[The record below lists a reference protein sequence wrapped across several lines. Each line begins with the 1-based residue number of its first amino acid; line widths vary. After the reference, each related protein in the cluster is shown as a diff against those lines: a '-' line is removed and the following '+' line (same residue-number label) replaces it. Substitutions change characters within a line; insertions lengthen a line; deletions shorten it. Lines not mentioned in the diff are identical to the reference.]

1 MADAKVV
8 YRKKAN
14 LMLGEMKKHFHP
26 CVTFSQPEGGLF
38 VMAFLADETA
48 VSNGFR
54 LNFSTPGDEQIKK
67 GIEILGKLTYDWI
80 ESNK

>member
-1 MADAKVV
+1 MADAKIV

-14 LMLGEMKKHFHP
+14 LMLSKMKKHFHP
-26 CVTFSQPEGGLF
+26 GVTFSQPEGGLF

-67 GIEILGKLTYDWI
+67 ELKY
-80 ESNK
+80 

>member
-1 MADAKVV
+1 
-8 YRKKAN
+8 
-14 LMLGEMKKHFHP
+14 MLSEMKKYFHP
-26 CVTFSQPEGGLF
+26 GVTFSQPEGGLF

-67 GIEILGKLTYDWI
+67 ELKY
-80 ESNK
+80 

>member
-1 MADAKVV
+1 
-8 YRKKAN
+8 
-14 LMLGEMKKHFHP
+14 MLSALKKHFHP
-26 CVTFSQPEGGLF
+26 GVTFSQPEGGLL

-67 GIEILGKLTYDWI
+67 GIEILGKLTYEWI
-80 ESNK
+80 ESNKIESNK